1 MPFVAAPAE
10 QERWQNRRLVDSM
23 TETESYSIR
32 TYGDQIAD
40 VYDRYYGDCNPAAIG
55 ALKALAGAGPAL
67 ELGIGTGRVALPLA
81 AAGVHVSGI
90 DASEAMVRRLRAKPG
105 GATIPVA
112 MGDFAEVGV
121 DGPFTLIY
129 VVFNTFFN
137 LLTQADQVRCFQNV
151 AKRLAA
157 DGLFILEAFVPDLY
171 RFRGGQDVRVIAQS
185 EAEVRIDAS
194 QIDTVNQLVTATHV
208 TLSGQGARLC
218 PVKLRYAWPAELDL
232 MALLGGLRLKERWGS
247 WDRSPFT
254 ASSGSHISLYGAK

>member
-1 MPFVAAPAE
+1 
-10 QERWQNRRLVDSM
+10 M

-90 DASEAMVRRLRAKPG
+90 DASEAMVRQLRAKPG
-105 GATIPVA
+105 GAAIPVA
-112 MGDFAEVGV
+112 VGDFAEVGV

-137 LLTQADQVRCFQNV
+137 LITQADQVRCFQNA

-157 DGLFILEAFVPDLY
+157 DGLFVLEAFVPDLY

-185 EAEVRIDAS
+185 EAEVRIDVS